1 MPTSET
7 EVLVH
12 CERLVAGYGSGG
24 DILRGVDLEVDTGDF
39 VCMIGPN
46 GAGKSTLLRTIS
58 GLIRPRRGRILFRGR
73 DIGGPR
79 PHRLMRD
86 GIAHV
91 PQGRSTVPQMT
102 VSENRRTGAHRLS
115 D

>member
-39 VCMIGPN
+39 VCLIGPN

-58 GLIRPRRGRILFRGR
+58 GLIRPRRGRILFRGK
-73 DIGGPR
+73 DIGGRR
-79 PHRLMRD
+79 PHLLFPG
-86 GIAHV
+86 GIWHGAPGGRTF
-91 PQGRSTVPQMT
+91 PQSN
-102 VSENRRTGAHRLS
+102 SC
-115 D
+115 